1 MSAPPEAQSNLTAG
15 LWFIGMGPASGSRMT
30 TTKRPQDPKSA
41 YPEPPFPEQQQEPP
55 GTEAELQ
62 PHADHGEQSYRGSGR
77 LTDRVAVI
85 TGGDSGIGKAVA
97 IAFAR
102 EGADVVVNYLGGAE
116 EADAQDTV
124 RWVEEAGRTALAIP
138 GDLQDEGF
146 CRTLVER
153 AADELGNL
161 DILVNNAAWQVCGDR
176 IEEVTTEEWRRIFAT
191 NIEAMF
197 HLSKVVIPRMRQGGS
212 IINTTSIQAYSPSPE
227 LLPYAATKGAILT
240 FTKALA
246 QDPGV
251 LGRGLRV
258 NAVAPGPIWTPL
270 IPSTMP
276 PEKAAKFGENTP
288 LGRAGQPAELAPIYV
303 FLASQESSYIT
314 GEVIGVTGGR
324 PLG

>member
-1 MSAPPEAQSNLTAG
+1 
-15 LWFIGMGPASGSRMT
+15 MT
-30 TTKRPQDPKSA
+30 TRTRQDPTTE
-41 YPEPPFPEQQQEPP
+41 YPEPPFPKQQQEPP
-55 GTEAELQ
+55 GTEADLK
-62 PHADHGEQSYRGSGR
+62 PKADHGQETYQGSGR
-77 LTDRVAVI
+77 LTDRVALI

-102 EGADVVVNYLGGAE
+102 EGADVVVSYLGGVE
-116 EADAQDTV
+116 EADAADTV
-124 RWVEEAGRTALAIP
+124 AWVEKAGRRALTVA
-138 GDLQDEGF
+138 GDIQDPEF
-146 CRTLVER
+146 CASLVER
-153 AADELGNL
+153 ADDELGHL
-161 DILVNNAAWQVCGDR
+161 DVLVNNAAWQDCGDR
-176 IEEVTTEEWRRIFAT
+176 IEEVTTDEWRRIFRT
-191 NIEAMF
+191 NIEAIF
-197 HLSKVVIPRMRQGGS
+197 HLSKAAVPRLREGGT

-227 LLPYAATKGAILT
+227 LLPYATTKGAILT

-251 LGRGLRV
+251 LERGLRV

-288 LGRAGQPAELAPIYV
+288 LGRAGQPAELAPVYV

>member
-1 MSAPPEAQSNLTAG
+1 
-15 LWFIGMGPASGSRMT
+15 MT
-30 TTKRPQDPKSA
+30 TTERQQDPKSQ
-41 YPEPPFPEQQQEPP
+41 YPEPPFPEQEQEPP
-55 GTEAELQ
+55 GTEAELE
-62 PHADHGEQSYRGSGR
+62 PKADHGEQSYRGAGR
-77 LTDRVAVI
+77 LTDRVALI

-102 EGADVVVNYLGGAE
+102 EGADVVVSYLGGVE
-116 EADAQDTV
+116 EADALDTV
-124 RWVEEAGRTALAIP
+124 HWVEKEGRKAVAIAGDI
-138 GDLQDEGF
+138 QDPEL

-153 AADELGNL
+153 TADELGNL
-161 DILVNNAAWQVCGDR
+161 DILVNNAAWQDSGDR
-176 IEEVTTEEWRRIFAT
+176 IETMTTEEWRRIFAT

-197 HLSKVVIPRMRQGGS
+197 HLSKAAVPRMRQGGS

-227 LLPYAATKGAILT
+227 LLPYATTKGAIVT
-240 FTKALA
+240 FTKGLA

-251 LGRGLRV
+251 LERGLRV

-276 PEKAAKFGENTP
+276 AEKAAKFGENTP

-314 GEVIGVTGGR
+314 GEVVGVTGGR

>member
-1 MSAPPEAQSNLTAG
+1 
-15 LWFIGMGPASGSRMT
+15 MT
-30 TTKRPQDPKSA
+30 TTKPPQDPRGA
-41 YPEPPFPEQQQEPP
+41 YPQPPFPKQQQDPP
-55 GTEAELQ
+55 GTEAELE
-62 PHADHGEQSYRGSGR
+62 PLADHGEESYRGAGR
-77 LTDRVAVI
+77 LTDRVALI
-85 TGGDSGIGKAVA
+85 TGGDSGIGKAIA

-102 EGADVVVNYLGGAE
+102 EGADVVVNYLGDSE
-116 EADAQDTV
+116 EADAEDTV
-124 RWVEEAGRTALAIP
+124 RWVADAGRKGLAIP
-138 GDLQDEGF
+138 GDLRDEEF

-153 AADELGNL
+153 TADELGRL
-161 DILVNNAAWQVCGDR
+161 DILVNNAAWQACGDR

-197 HLSKVVIPRMRQGGS
+197 HLSKAAIPRMRDGGS
-212 IINTTSIQAYSPSPE
+212 ILTTTSIQAYSPSPE

-240 FTKALA
+240 FTKGLA

-251 LGRGLRV
+251 LERGLRV
-258 NAVAPGPIWTPL
+258 NGVAPGPIWTPL

-324 PLG
+324 PLS

>member
-1 MSAPPEAQSNLTAG
+1 
-15 LWFIGMGPASGSRMT
+15 MT
-30 TTKRPQDPKSA
+30 TTKPPQDPKTS

-55 GTEAELQ
+55 GTEAKLQ
-62 PHADHGEQSYRGSGR
+62 PRADHGQETYLGAGR
-77 LTDRVAVI
+77 LADRVAVI

-102 EGADVVVNYLGGAE
+102 EGADVVVNYIGEAE
-116 EADAQDTV
+116 ETDAQDTV
-124 RWVEEAGRTALAIP
+124 RWVEEAGRTALAVP
-138 GDLQDEGF
+138 GDLRDEKF
-146 CRTLVER
+146 CRTLIER

-161 DILVNNAAWQVCGDR
+161 DILVNNAAWQDCGDR

-197 HLSKVVIPRMRQGGS
+197 HLSKAAIPRMRQGGS
-212 IINTTSIQAYSPSPE
+212 ILNTTSIQAYTPSPE
-227 LLPYAATKGAILT
+227 LLPYAATKGAIVT

-251 LGRGLRV
+251 LERGLRV
-258 NAVAPGPIWTPL
+258 NGVAPGPIWTPL

-276 PEKAAKFGENTP
+276 AEKAAKFGENTP
-288 LGRAGQPAELAPIYV
+288 MGRAGQPAELAPLYV

-324 PLG
+324 PLS

>member
-1 MSAPPEAQSNLTAG
+1 
-15 LWFIGMGPASGSRMT
+15 MT
-30 TTKRPQDPKSA
+30 TTERHQDPRTQH
-41 YPEPPFPEQQQEPP
+41 PEPPFPKQQQEPP
-55 GTEAELQ
+55 GTEADLR
-62 PHADHGEQSYRGSGR
+62 PKADHGEESYRGAER
-77 LTDRVAVI
+77 LTDRVALI

-102 EGADVVVNYLGGAE
+102 EGADVVISYLGGME
-116 EADAQDTV
+116 EADAADTV
-124 RWVEEAGRTALAIP
+124 EWVEKAGRRAIAIA
-138 GDLQDEGF
+138 GDIQDPEV
-146 CRTLVER
+146 CRSLVER
-153 AADELGNL
+153 TADELGNL
-161 DILVNNAAWQVCGDR
+161 DILVNNAAWQDCGDR
-176 IEEVTTEEWRRIFAT
+176 IEEMTTEEWRRIFAT

-197 HLSKVVIPRMRQGGS
+197 HLSKAAIPRMREGGS
-212 IINTTSIQAYSPSPE
+212 VLNTASIQAYSPSPE
-227 LLPYAATKGAILT
+227 LLPYSATKGAIVT

-251 LGRGLRV
+251 LERGLRV

-276 PEKAAKFGENTP
+276 AEKASKFGENTP

-314 GEVIGVTGGR
+314 GEVVGVTGGR